1 MLPNLRFEEMVENQ
15 QSVVQ
20 RNQARRPESIPHAT

>member
-1 MLPNLRFEEMVENQ
+1 MLPNLRFEEVVENQ

-20 RNQARRPESIPHAT
+20 QNQPRHPESIPRST